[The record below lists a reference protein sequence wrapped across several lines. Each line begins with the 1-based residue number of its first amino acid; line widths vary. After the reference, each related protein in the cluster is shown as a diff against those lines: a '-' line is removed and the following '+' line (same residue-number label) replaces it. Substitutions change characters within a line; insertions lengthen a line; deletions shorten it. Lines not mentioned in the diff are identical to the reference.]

1 MGLFI
6 GWCQIQKVL
15 HDGLRTGT
23 RPIAKEIL
31 HSLTSFEL
39 RILWLCLL
47 ALPPPNKW
55 VIGSLRALSSW
66 KQQPCIL
73 ASAMYRTHL
82 KSCTTFIS
90 KCTMSVLNKVKSDFR
105 SQNLSTLSPARDCFH
120 AKTQPAIY
128 AQWYSPRA
136 VPYCTCLNTK
146 QGVRTCGNFDLRPNR
161 IYAISLRKRRPWHKT
176 LGLAKISC
184 SYAYNRT
191 SEPVSKHVGTRSESL
206 SSSLTCT
213 SLFPLMPIAVELP
226 QYIPQAALV
235 FAMIVSSV
243 VVLLRPSCRLFLLI
257 QLPDMSFRR
266 AMFEVWFLFPVASFP
281 MFSVQGLYLPGLSG
295 VRSRLAIN
303 ILCFVQLVA
312 AALDPRFVYSPIG
325 LRSLGWLGL
334 FSVWAYCISTC
345 MFGVAVLL
353 YGIANARRQSWV
365 SSRLLG
371 GTGIEPMV
379 LVLPEWGPSHESVGD
394 EAREGAIRL

>member
-1 MGLFI
+1 
-6 GWCQIQKVL
+6 
-15 HDGLRTGT
+15 
-23 RPIAKEIL
+23 
-31 HSLTSFEL
+31 
-39 RILWLCLL
+39 
-47 ALPPPNKW
+47 
-55 VIGSLRALSSW
+55 
-66 KQQPCIL
+66 
-73 ASAMYRTHL
+73 MYRTHL
-82 KSCTTFIS
+82 KSYTTFIS

-105 SQNLSTLSPARDCFH
+105 SRNLSTLSPARDCFH

-146 QGVRTCGNFDLRPNR
+146 QGVRTCGNLDLRPNR
-161 IYAISLRKRRPWHKT
+161 IYAISLRTRHPWHT
-176 LGLAKISC
+176 LGLENCSC

-191 SEPVSKHVGTRSESL
+191 SEPVSKHVGTRPESL
-206 SSSLTCT
+206 SPSLTCA
-213 SLFPLMPIAVELP
+213 SLFPLMPIALELP
-226 QYIPQAALV
+226 QYIPQAALD
-235 FAMIVSSV
+235 FATIVSGV
-243 VVLLRPSCRLFLLI
+243 VALLRSSCRMFLLV
-257 QLPDMSFRR
+257 QLPDINFGR
-266 AMFEVWFLFPVASFP
+266 AMFEVWFLCPVASFP
-281 MFSVQGLYLPGLSG
+281 IHVGPRLYRPSLPG
-295 VRSRLAIN
+295 VRSRPAIN

-312 AALDPRFVYSPIG
+312 AASDPGLVYSPIG

-353 YGIANARRQSWV
+353 YGIAKARRQSWV